1 MIHPATHVES
11 HRRPCRR
18 RIVIKIMKKLIVCLL
33 AAGLASAALAAPKRV
48 LVVTVTKGFRHD
60 SIPTAERILKE
71 LGEKSGDFTVDY
83 ARTDDE
89 LAAKT
94 SPDGLKQYDGVI
106 FANTTGTL
114 PIPDV
119 NAFIGWVRDGHAFMG
134 MHSAADTFHGAN
146 GTVSPY
152 TEMLDAEFR
161 THEAQVEV
169 ECLNDDLQHPATA
182 HLGKSFTVFDE
193 IYQMKNHHR
202 EQAHL
207 LLALDKHP
215 NSKDPG
221 YYPISWCRDFG
232 KGRVFYTS
240 LGHREDVWDPD
251 WKDRHNSPE
260 VARAYQQHI
269 LGGIRWALGL
279 AAGDGAPQDLTYRV
293 SSAEM
298 NEGFK
303 PLFDGKTMDGWHLR
317 HQDANHSW
325 SVENGMLVNRLP
337 RNKDGERPHGVDL
350 VTDKKYWNF
359 EVRYDY
365 MIPAGSNSGFYLR
378 GRHEIQILDDA
389 SSGKPSPGGN
399 GSIYNHTAASRNVS
413 KPPGQWQSVDA
424 TMIGDRVTVILN
436 GEKIVDNARV
446 DRATGSELD
455 ANVNEPGSFFLQGDH
470 GPVAFRNL
478 RVKELK

>member
-1 MIHPATHVES
+1 
-11 HRRPCRR
+11 
-18 RIVIKIMKKLIVCLL
+18 MKKLIIGLL
-33 AAGLASAALAAPKRV
+33 LAGLASAATAKPKKV
-48 LVVTVTKGFRHD
+48 LVVTVTKGFRHS

-71 LGEKSGDFTVDY
+71 LGERSGDFTVDY
-83 ARTDDE
+83 ARTEDD
-89 LAAKT
+89 LTTKM

-119 NAFIGWVRDGHAFMG
+119 NAFISWVRDGHAFMG

-146 GTVSPY
+146 GSVSPY

-169 ECLNDDLQHPATA
+169 EAINEDPSHPATA
-182 HLGKSFTVFDE
+182 PFGKTFTVFDE
-193 IYQMKNHHR
+193 IYQMKNHDR
-202 EQAHL
+202 AQCHL

-221 YYPISWCRDFG
+221 YYPISWCRNFG

-251 WKDRHNSPE
+251 WKDRRNPPD
-260 VARAYQQHI
+260 VARAYQKHI
-269 LGGIRWALGL
+269 LGGIEWALGL
-279 AAGDGAPQDLTYRV
+279 AQGSGEPQDLTYRV
-293 SSAEM
+293 DPEERR
-298 NEGFK
+298 EGFV
-303 PLFDGKTMDGWHLR
+303 PLFDGKDMDGWHLR
-317 HQDANHSW
+317 HEDGNHSW

-337 RNKDGERPHGVDL
+337 KNRQGERPHGVDL

-365 MIPAGSNSGFYLR
+365 MIPEGSNSGFYLR
-378 GRHEIQILDDA
+378 GRHEIQIFDDA
-389 SSGKPSPGGN
+389 KSGKPSPGGN
-399 GSIYNHTAASRNVS
+399 GSIYNHTTAAKNVS

-424 TMIGDRVTVILN
+424 KMTGDKVTVILN
-436 GEKIVDNARV
+436 GEKIIDNVAV

-455 ANVNEPGSFFLQGDH
+455 DNVNEPGSFFLQGDH